1 MLQVLPSLRV
11 AAFVLGE
18 IKGLA
23 LSGELRRDGEAGEDR
38 EDTGVRSGSRR
49 PSLGLGGQLASLAEL
64 AAAKALLQGEAL
76 RMAVTAVGCQMRGF
90 FGWLHRMWYLL
101 EGGSKVGPEEEL
113 VGELEQGPHVY
124 YLGASRQQ
132 EGYWG
137 YFA

>member
-23 LSGELRRDGEAGEDR
+23 LSGELRHDGEAGEDA
-38 EDTGVRSGSRR
+38 GARSGSRR

-101 EGGSKVGPEEEL
+101 EGGSKVG
-113 VGELEQGPHVY
+113 
-124 YLGASRQQ
+124 LGRGA
-132 EGYWG
+132 
-137 YFA
+137 

>member
-23 LSGELRRDGEAGEDR
+23 LRGELRRDGEAGEDR

-101 EGGSKVGPEEEL
+101 EGGSKVG
-113 VGELEQGPHVY
+113 
-124 YLGASRQQ
+124 LGRGA
-132 EGYWG
+132 
-137 YFA
+137 